1 MPALAEVLRGTSCKL
16 QAASCKLQA
25 ASFKLQATSCK
36 RQAIVATSYKLQ
48 TSISK
53 SHSSRSIS
61 AAYWSGSALASATL
75 LPTVAL
81 AFVLPRVAPPSPA
94 TRAVVLAL
102 DNLGD
107 GDESEEVELY
117 DGDSQSSLPCFLAG
131 TISVG
136 GATYGAL
143 HPVNLPVSIATYE
156 DDELMPEKLAEEYE
170 CASYPDADSVL
181 RGARNMLSRQLADEP
196 QVRRHVRQQYRNEI
210 KVETAPTARG
220 GKEEI
225 DRNHRLNGIRHI
237 AKPAENLRGQ
247 EFLLIQEAERGRLIT
262 VSLVSRHDM
271 AARSGLH
278 PSQDGGG
285 IVVDRSRATR
295 RGGCS

>member
-1 MPALAEVLRGTSCKL
+1 MLKDAQKDEHLSDMEKFLGLQSQMAAAAAAEGPGDPVPTAAGSTS
-16 QAASCKLQA
+16 
-25 ASFKLQATSCK
+25 
-36 RQAIVATSYKLQ
+36 
-48 TSISK
+48 
-53 SHSSRSIS
+53 
-61 AAYWSGSALASATL
+61 
-75 LPTVAL
+75 TV
-81 AFVLPRVAPPSPA
+81 R
-94 TRAVVLAL
+94 
-102 DNLGD
+102 
-107 GDESEEVELY
+107 
-117 DGDSQSSLPCFLAG
+117 
-131 TISVG
+131 G
-136 GATYGAL
+136 GAVAKAKAAGLGKFVEGFGLSAFQFG
-143 HPVNLPVSIATYE
+143 VNVSLEMKKNDVE
-156 DDELMPEKLAEEYE
+156 DDELMPEELASEYE

-196 QVRRHVRQQYRNEI
+196 QVRRHVRQQYRNGVAI
-210 KVETAPTARG
+210 HTAPTAR